1 MGKPGKTSKGGGA
14 KSDDKSKTPPPPP
27 PPDDEADEDGD
38 IATPKLDRYGN
49 DDEPL

>member
-1 MGKPGKTSKGGGA
+1 MGKAGRKKDGA
-14 KSDDKSKTPPPPP
+14 ETEDQSKTPPPPSP
-27 PPDDEADEDGD
+27 PPDDEYYEDGD